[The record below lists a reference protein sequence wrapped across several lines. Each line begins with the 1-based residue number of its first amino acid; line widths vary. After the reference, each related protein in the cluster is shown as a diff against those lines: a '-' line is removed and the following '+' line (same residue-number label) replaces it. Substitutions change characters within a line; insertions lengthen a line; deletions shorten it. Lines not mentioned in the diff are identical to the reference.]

1 MTTRE
6 RDPESETAPDGV
18 PALDGDEMSPGA
30 PERRTSGLPEGPEA
44 ASLAAAEDDGDQ
56 LMVAAAIGAR
66 LKEERRRL
74 GVTLEDAAE
83 AAGLSA
89 AMLSRIENG
98 KAAPSL
104 RALTRLSRALTIPM
118 PEFFEG
124 LEDESEATLIK
135 AGEGIKV
142 NDPGRARG
150 HRYEILAR
158 PSRRR
163 ALVEPWLVTI
173 PDADESFPLYQAEGT
188 GFIFMLEGLMRFR
201 CGRQLF
207 EVAPGDAILYDLAT
221 PHRQEPLEA
230 PIRFLHVTLAAAPTR
245 HSSSS
250 RSGRSR
256 PPKQGA

>member
-1 MTTRE
+1 
-6 RDPESETAPDGV
+6 
-18 PALDGDEMSPGA
+18 
-30 PERRTSGLPEGPEA
+30 
-44 ASLAAAEDDGDQ
+44 
-56 LMVAAAIGAR
+56 MVAAAIGAR

-89 AMLSRIENG
+89 ATLSRIENG
-98 KAAPSL
+98 KAVPSL

-124 LEDESEATLIK
+124 LEDESEATLIR

-173 PDADESFPLYQAEGT
+173 PDADETFPLYQAEGT
-188 GFIFMLEGLMRFR
+188 GFLYMLEGRMRFR

-207 EVAPGDAILYDLAT
+207 DVAPGDAILYDLAT
-221 PHRQEPLEA
+221 PHRQEPIQA
-230 PIRFLHVTLAAAPTR
+230 PIRFVHVTLAAAPEPSASGSRTR
-245 HSSSS
+245 KP
-250 RSGRSR
+250 RSR
-256 PPKQGA
+256 